1 VSRAASFLPPFIPLG
16 TLARVA
22 TACLAATAAAAWLA
36 VGVAVRE
43 LALLAHASG
52 GEHVAPAARD
62 AWSLTHEVLV
72 WLRAALFAAT
82 AAAFL
87 GWLLQARINL
97 RAMGVRRLRFA
108 RSWAVT
114 AFLVPVLNAF
124 RPYQVLHEVWQ
135 ASDPGHLDPF
145 QWRDAEV
152 PNLLPLWWG
161 ALLLWVGLAALAL
174 LTGIGTG
181 GSLPRLQ
188 LAAALRALADG
199 AGAVAASLA
208 CLVVA
213 RLSAAQE
220 AKQRRLS
227 GVEPAPAEAALAT

>member
-1 VSRAASFLPPFIPLG
+1 VSRPASFLPPFVPLG
-16 TLARVA
+16 TLARTA
-22 TACLAATAAAAWLA
+22 TACLAATAAAGWLA

-43 LALLAHASG
+43 LALLAHATG
-52 GEHVAPAARD
+52 GEYVAPAARD
-62 AWSLTHEVLV
+62 AWSLTHEVLLWV
-72 WLRAALFAAT
+72 RAALFALT

-87 GWLLQARINL
+87 GWLFQARVNL

-108 RSWAVT
+108 RSWTVA

-135 ASDPGHLDPF
+135 ASAPETLDPF
-145 QWRDAEV
+145 EWRVAAV
-152 PNLLPLWWG
+152 PGLLPLWWG
-161 ALLLWVGLAALAL
+161 ALLAWVALAALAL
-174 LTGIGTG
+174 LIGLGSG
-181 GSLPRLQ
+181 GSLPKLQ
-188 LAAALRALADG
+188 LAAGLRALADA

-220 AKQRRLS
+220 AKQRRLA
-227 GVEPAPAEAALAT
+227 GAEPAPAAVALAT